1 MSREYTYYVR
11 EFRTRE
17 DLTRF
22 LNQEINDPS
31 CPDEVV
37 SVVLE
42 HGRGWILVG
51 RSPRARVAP
60 GARMSEEMPVKRKE
74 TAREAWEPGARGGT
88 DAGHDGRG
96 YAQPTRAYGPG
107 AKHGSESGSGAGG
120 GGERAI
126 DQRGRRGTGRFKMP

>member
-22 LNQEINDPS
+22 VNQEINDPS

-51 RSPRARVAP
+51 RSPRARVASAP
-60 GARMSEEMPVKRKE
+60 RISEELPVKRSE
-74 TAREAWEPGARGGT
+74 TAREAWGPGARGGT
-88 DAGHDGRG
+88 DAGQDGRG
-96 YAQPTRAYGPG
+96 FAQPTRAYGPG
-107 AKHGSESGSGAGG
+107 AKHGGDPAGGGSG
-120 GGERAI
+120 GGERPI